1 MKLLEFR
8 KLNLNDTYNDY
19 YNDGYAWSRV
29 YEYELVNQMII
40 KYSGYNKDYKIH
52 NTSWGFQGIHI
63 KYKNILD
70 ELYPLSIHSD
80 ILYSDL
86 PKTLVLDITKS
97 PNIEMKDTFDIV
109 INISTLE
116 EVSHDHLSIFN
127 NLLEQVKPNGLLIC
141 TFDLPG
147 LQVEKFESLFNQKLK
162 TSDNDLNN
170 NNSKLKNL
178 SDSILECGIMV
189 IRK

>member
-40 KYSGYNKDYKIH
+40 KYGGYNKDYKIH

-70 ELYPLSIHSD
+70 ELYPSAIHSD

-86 PKTLVLDITKS
+86 PKTLVLDITKE
-97 PNIEMKDTFDIV
+97 PINEMKESFDIV

-127 NLLEQVKPNGLLIC
+127 NLLQQVKPNGLLIC

-147 LQVEKFESLFNQKLK
+147 LQVEKFETLFNQKLK
-162 TSDNDLNN
+162 TSNNDLNN

-178 SDSILECGIMV
+178 SNSILECGIMV